1 MSPLHGDTSACCPSN
16 GAGLLLAMP
25 RDVHRGHV
33 PDSFASCLAFLKLLD
48 AGKGPEQL
56 IGSSLPG

>member
-1 MSPLHGDTSACCPSN
+1 
-16 GAGLLLAMP
+16 MP